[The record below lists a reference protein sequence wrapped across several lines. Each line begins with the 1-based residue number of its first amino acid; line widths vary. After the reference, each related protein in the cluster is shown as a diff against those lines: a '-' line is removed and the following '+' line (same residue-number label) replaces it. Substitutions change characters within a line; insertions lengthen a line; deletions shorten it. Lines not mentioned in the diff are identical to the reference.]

1 MTTSNQNQFIA
12 SVIEEAGHLTPQQ
25 AAQLLEMGEGD
36 TGALTPEEGSAPNAV
51 TADPI
56 TSDPAP
62 KTDTTDPV
70 PPDSQLT
77 ADTAVILAKDGKHT
91 ISYDKLVQSREGE
104 RTARAESE
112 QLRARVAEAEQKLAD
127 LQAQAQARVSAGQA
141 PTAADNQLAAAQAA
155 IDAGV
160 NPELFGD
167 FSPEA
172 MAKGVTALVAQQVQA
187 RVDERMAQIDAQLDA
202 KLKPIEQKAVIDS
215 TTGHYGAIYKA
226 HPDADSIV
234 DSQEFAAWQA
244 SMPSVV
250 RTALSAALNGGST
263 GEVIEV
269 FDAFK
274 KSAVTQAAPEVT
286 PAKPDPVAAA
296 KAAIANA
303 PAPVPASLSDIPGG
317 RVGAAN
323 RHEAMAGMSAIDR
336 LDAMRDMTP
345 AQIDDYLNS
354 QI

>member
-91 ISYDKLVQSREGE
+91 ISYDKLVQAREGE

-112 QLRARVAEAEQKLAD
+112 QLRAHVAEAERKLAD
-127 LQAQAQARVSAGQA
+127 LQAQAQARANAGQA
-141 PTAADNQLAAAQAA
+141 PTATDNQAAAAQAA
-155 IDAGV
+155 IDAGA

-172 MAKGVTALVAQQVQA
+172 MAKGVAALVEQQVA
-187 RVDERMAQIDAQLDA
+187 ARMAAIDATLQPLQKQAATDA
-202 KLKPIEQKAVIDS
+202 TAD
-215 TTGHYGAIYKA
+215 HFNAIYSA
-226 HPDADSIV
+226 HPDADSIAE
-234 DSQEFAAWQA
+234 SQEFAVWKSSQPAI
-244 SMPSVV
+244 V
-250 RTALSAALNGGST
+250 RAALDRAMTEGGSAD
-263 GEVIEV
+263 VIEV
-269 FDAFK
+269 FGAFK
-274 KSAVTQAAPEVT
+274 AATSQSAPPPAATQKAPSPAEAAR
-286 PAKPDPVAAA
+286 
-296 KAAIANA
+296 AAIAKVA
-303 PAPVPASLSDIPGG
+303 AQPPASLSDIPGG

-345 AQIDDYLNS
+345 TQIDDYLNS